1 MDNFT
6 NFQIYTVSF
15 YFTVTTITTV
25 GYGDISGSNSSEIY
39 VSNFIMVL
47 GVILFSLI
55 STAITTIIQNYDN
68 INIEEQEQR
77 AILDKIISKYGLS
90 KKL

>member
-1 MDNFT
+1 
-6 NFQIYTVSF
+6 
-15 YFTVTTITTV
+15 V
-25 GYGDISGSNSSEIY
+25 GYGDISGSNSSEKY

-77 AILDKIISKYGLS
+77 AILDKIISKYDLS

>member
-1 MDNFT
+1 
-6 NFQIYTVSF
+6 
-15 YFTVTTITTV
+15 V
-25 GYGDISGSNSSEIY
+25 GYGDISGSNSSEKY

-68 INIEEQEQR
+68 INIEEQE
-77 AILDKIISKYGLS
+77 
-90 KKL
+90 